1 MIVDHVVIT
10 IKAGNG
16 GNGSVSFKSNAQT
29 PKGGPDGGNGGNG
42 GNIYFEG
49 VNDIDALRTF
59 RFKKTIKAEEGVSG
73 SRQNL
78 YGRNGEDTVV
88 LVPLGTHVTDQNTK
102 ESIEITQEKTKIL
115 IAKGGKGGR
124 GNNEFKSATNQTPLF
139 AEKGEPGQEKLLQLE
154 LKLIADIG
162 IIGFPNAGKSTLLS
176 MLTNA
181 SPKIGNYAFTTLEP
195 NLGVMPSSAERGP
208 VDRGQP
214 SRRGSVGR
222 DPGGRDIVLADIPG
236 LIEGASGGK
245 GLGTQFLKHIEK
257 TGLLLHCIDST
268 EKDPLAAYTTIL
280 NELTTFSPKL
290 VEKEQIILLTKIDE
304 ISADEVKKK
313 VKILQKTKKTVI
325 PLSMYDD
332 VSLKQVRVFLQDTFS
347 LK

>member
-1 MIVDHVVIT
+1 MIVDNVVIT
-10 IKAGNG
+10 VKAGNG
-16 GNGSVSFKSNAQT
+16 GNGSVSFKSNAQEA
-29 PKGGPDGGNGGNG
+29 KGGPDGGNGGNG

-59 RFKKTIKAEEGVSG
+59 RFKKTVKAEDGVSG

-102 ESIEITQEKTKIL
+102 ESIEITQEKTKTL
-115 IAKGGKGGR
+115 IAKGGRGGR
-124 GNNEFKSATNQTPLF
+124 GNNEFKSATNQTPKF
-139 AEKGEPGQEKLLQLE
+139 AEKGEPGEEKHLELE

-181 SPKIGNYAFTTLEP
+181 LPKIGNYPFTTLEP
-195 NLGVMPSSAERGP
+195 NLGVLPSKS
-208 VDRGQP
+208 
-214 SRRGSVGR
+214 
-222 DPGGRDIVLADIPG
+222 GGGIVLADIPG
-236 LIEGASGGK
+236 LIEGASSGK

-268 EKDPLAAYTTIL
+268 EKDPLVAYTTIL
-280 NELTTFSPKL
+280 NELETFNPKL

-304 ISADEVKKK
+304 ITAAEVKKK
-313 VKILQKTKKTVI
+313 IKALQKTKKTII
-325 PLSMYDD
+325 PLSLYDEK
-332 VSLKQVRVFLQDTFS
+332 SLENVKTFLQDTFA
-347 LK
+347 KK